1 MTAEAMSIGE
11 LADTAAISRRAVRF
25 YVQQKLLP
33 APLGVGRGRHY
44 GAEHLARLRRIGE
57 LQSAGH
63 SLDEIRRIFTA
74 SNGEDA
80 PTAAVANVT
89 SPQAPSWRRRGRP
102 VVLDATL
109 WTRLRL
115 ADGIELHY
123 DAARFAPLPD
133 ELAAARDAVL
143 RALRVQGDGERDE

>member
-11 LADTAAISRRAVRF
+11 LADAAGVSRRAVRF

-33 APLGVGRGRHY
+33 APLGLGRGRHY

-63 SLDEIRRIFTA
+63 SLDEIRRIFAANGDAVVA
-74 SNGEDA
+74 SRDLH
-80 PTAAVANVT
+80 AAVRERE
-89 SPQAPSWRRRGRP
+89 SRRRRLRP
-102 VVLDATL
+102 IVEATL

-115 ADGIELHY
+115 ADGVELHY
-123 DAARFAPLPD
+123 DAARYAPRAD
-133 ELAAARDAVL
+133 ELAAARDAV
-143 RALRVQGDGERDE
+143 